1 MTTRV
6 SHLWPLDRRI
16 FRSSIPFSQWG
27 RVWLHTPDG
36 PWRSE
41 LTTRLRALV
50 AVDNDE
56 TLAIVEGICRP
67 ACELVESVKDGWAMI
82 RAAEQLS
89 PDLVIA
95 DLDMPLLDG
104 IEAAAR
110 LLSSGSATC
119 VVILA
124 SESAREFVEEA
135 FEAGA
140 SAYVLKA
147 DADLELL
154 LAIRTVLDGRRFTS
168 RSCGG

>member
-1 MTTRV
+1 M
-6 SHLWPLDRRI
+6 
-16 FRSSIPFSQWG
+16 
-27 RVWLHTPDG
+27 
-36 PWRSE
+36 
-41 LTTRLRALV
+41 
-50 AVDNDE
+50 
-56 TLAIVEGICRP
+56 VEGLCP
-67 ACELVESVKDGWAMI
+67 CACELVESVKDGWAMI
-82 RAAEQLS
+82 RAAEQCS

-110 LLSSGSATC
+110 LLSSGSAAR

-140 SAYVLKA
+140 SAFVLKA

-154 LAIRTVLDGRRFTS
+154 LAIRTVLDGGRFTS
-168 RSCGG
+168 RSCGL